1 MQVITKP
8 PATRGRALCAFL
20 LAATGAAVIGLSA
33 PAASAKADV
42 LVSAPHI
49 LVHFSLAAGQQPE
62 NIALEPDGTADLTFA
77 FLHQVVRVTPDG
89 TIHPLATLPA
99 APAGSV
105 APILGAPFIGGIVI
119 APDGSRYVNYST
131 GTAGLTGVWRLRPG
145 YPPARIAALPP
156 TSFANGLALGGDG
169 ILYVA
174 DSALGVIW
182 RVPAGGGTPTVWA
195 SGTQLAPNGF
205 IGANGLKVH
214 DGAVWATNTD
224 RGTLLR
230 IPIGPHGTAGPIQT
244 VATGLAG
251 IDDFTF
257 TRDGDILA
265 ALNTPSELALI
276 QPDGTQTIMLTP
288 ADGLSNPTS
297 VAVAGDTV
305 YVPSA
310 AYITQND
317 PNLLLARLNG

>member
-1 MQVITKP
+1 VSI
-8 PATRGRALCAFL
+8 
-20 LAATGAAVIGLSA
+20 IGLGTSVTSA
-33 PAASAKADV
+33 NADV
-42 LVSAPHI
+42 LVSAPHV
-49 LVHFSLAAGQQPE
+49 LDHFGLPAGQQPE

-77 FLHQVVRVTPDG
+77 FIGQVVRVTADG
-89 TIHPLATLPA
+89 SIHPLASLPA
-99 APAGSV
+99 APAGAA
-105 APILGAPFIGGIVI
+105 APILGAPFTGGIVI

-145 YPPARIAALPP
+145 CPPVRIAALPV
-156 TSFANGLALGGDG
+156 TSFANGLALGADG
-169 ILYVA
+169 NLYVA
-174 DSALGVIW
+174 DSALGVVW
-182 RVPAGGGTPTVWA
+182 RVPAGGGTPTVWV

-205 IGANGLKVH
+205 IGANGIKVH
-214 DGAVWATNTD
+214 HGAVWVTNSD

-230 IPIGPHGTAGPIQT
+230 IPIGPDGAAGPIQA

-257 TRDGDILA
+257 TRNGDVLA
-265 ALNTPSELALI
+265 ALNTPSELAII
-276 QPDGTQTIMLTP
+276 QPDGTQTIVLTS

-297 VAVAGDTV
+297 VAVAGNTV

-317 PNLLLARLNG
+317 PNLLLARLSG

>member
-1 MQVITKP
+1 MRVITTPRSTK
-8 PATRGRALCAFL
+8 GRALCAFL
-20 LAATGAAVIGLSA
+20 AAPIGAAIIGLSA
-33 PAASAKADV
+33 PVPSANAGV
-42 LVSAPHI
+42 LVSAPHV
-49 LVHFSLAAGQQPE
+49 LVHFSLPAGQQPE

-77 FLHQVVRVTPDG
+77 FLGQVVRVTPDG
-89 TIHPLATLPA
+89 TIRPLASLPA
-99 APAGSV
+99 APAGAV

-119 APDGSRYVNYST
+119 APDGSRYVNYTT

-145 YPPARIAALPP
+145 CPPARIAALPP

-169 ILYVA
+169 NLYVA

-195 SGTQLAPNGF
+195 GGTQLAPNGF

-214 DGAVWATNTD
+214 DGAVWSTNTD

-230 IPIGPHGTAGPIQT
+230 IPIGPNGAAGLIQT
-244 VATGLAG
+244 VATGLPG

-257 TRDGDILA
+257 TRHGEILA
-265 ALNTPSELALI
+265 ALNTPSELAI
-276 QPDGTQTIMLTP
+276 IAPDGTHAIALTS

-305 YVPSA
+305 YIPSA
-310 AYITQND
+310 AYITKND
-317 PNLLLARLNG
+317 PNLLLARLSG